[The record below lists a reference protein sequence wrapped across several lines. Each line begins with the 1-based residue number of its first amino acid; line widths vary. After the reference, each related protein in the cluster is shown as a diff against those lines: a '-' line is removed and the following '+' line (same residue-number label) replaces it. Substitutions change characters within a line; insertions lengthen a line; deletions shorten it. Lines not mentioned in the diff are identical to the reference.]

1 MEGDNRLPSF
11 ACEVTLRPRL
21 RKVGL
26 YNNIVRNNIVLND
39 TIVRD
44 QKECVRVAGRR
55 ITVGDECAQLAAG
68 SLSLK
73 VYPPHLA
80 KLSPSA
86 ASGTVSRVNDL
97 LIPPLPPAG
106 SPPGW

>member
-1 MEGDNRLPSF
+1 MLDN
-11 ACEVTLRPRL
+11 
-21 RKVGL
+21 
-26 YNNIVRNNIVLND
+26 I
-39 TIVRD
+39 IVRD
-44 QKECVRVAGRR
+44 QKESVSVAGQK
-55 ITVGDECAQLAAG
+55 ITVGDEFAQLAAG

-73 VYPPHLA
+73 VYPLHLA

-106 SPPGW
+106 SDPPSW

>member
-26 YNNIVRNNIVLND
+26 YNNVVHND
-39 TIVRD
+39 IIVRD
-44 QKECVRVAGRR
+44 QKEIAGQR
-55 ITVGDECAQLAAG
+55 ITVDDECAQLAAG

-73 VYPPHLA
+73 VYPLHLA

-106 SPPGW
+106 SDPPSW

>member
-1 MEGDNRLPSF
+1 M
-11 ACEVTLRPRL
+11 RPRL

-26 YNNIVRNNIVLND
+26 YKNIVRDDIIVC
-39 TIVRD
+39 D
-44 QKECVRVAGRR
+44 QKESVRVARQR

>member
-1 MEGDNRLPSF
+1 M
-11 ACEVTLRPRL
+11 RPRL

-26 YNNIVRNNIVLND
+26 YNNIIVRNDIVLNNI
-39 TIVRD
+39 IVRE
-44 QKECVRVAGRR
+44 QNESVSVARQR
-55 ITVGDECAQLAAG
+55 ITVGDECAQLAGG

-73 VYPPHLA
+73 VYPLHLA

-97 LIPPLPPAG
+97 LIPPLPPVG
-106 SPPGW
+106 SAPPGW

>member
-26 YNNIVRNNIVLND
+26 YNNI
-39 TIVRD
+39 IVRE
-44 QKECVRVAGRR
+44 QNESVSVARQR
-55 ITVGDECAQLAAG
+55 TVGDECAQLAGG

-97 LIPPLPPAG
+97 LIPPLPPVG
-106 SPPGW
+106 SAPPAW

>member
-1 MEGDNRLPSF
+1 M
-11 ACEVTLRPRL
+11 RPRL

-26 YNNIVRNNIVLND
+26 YNNIIVRNDIVLNNI
-39 TIVRD
+39 IVRE
-44 QKECVRVAGRR
+44 QNESVSVARQR
-55 ITVGDECAQLAAG
+55 TVGDECAQLAGG

-73 VYPPHLA
+73 VYPLHLA

-86 ASGTVSRVNDL
+86 ASGTVSKVNDL

-106 SPPGW
+106 SAPPGW

>member
-1 MEGDNRLPSF
+1 M
-11 ACEVTLRPRL
+11 RPRL

-26 YNNIVRNNIVLND
+26 YNNIIVRNDIVLNNI
-39 TIVRD
+39 IVRE
-44 QKECVRVAGRR
+44 QNESVSVARQR
-55 ITVGDECAQLAAG
+55 TVGDECAQLAGG

-80 KLSPSA
+80 KVSPSA

-97 LIPPLPPAG
+97 LIPPLPPVG
-106 SPPGW
+106 SAPPGW

>member
-1 MEGDNRLPSF
+1 M
-11 ACEVTLRPRL
+11 RPRL

-26 YNNIVRNNIVLND
+26 YKNIVHDDIIVC
-39 TIVRD
+39 D
-44 QKECVRVAGRR
+44 QKESVRVARQR
-55 ITVGDECAQLAAG
+55 ITAGDECAQLAAG

-73 VYPPHLA
+73 VYPLHLA

-97 LIPPLPPAG
+97 LIPPLPPAAG

>member
-1 MEGDNRLPSF
+1 M
-11 ACEVTLRPRL
+11 RPRL

-26 YNNIVRNNIVLND
+26 YNNIIVRNDIVLNNI
-39 TIVRD
+39 IVRE
-44 QKECVRVAGRR
+44 QNESVSVARQR
-55 ITVGDECAQLAAG
+55 TVGDECAQLAGG

-80 KLSPSA
+80 KVSPSA

-106 SPPGW
+106 SPPAW

>member
-1 MEGDNRLPSF
+1 MSIAR
-11 ACEVTLRPRL
+11 
-21 RKVGL
+21 
-26 YNNIVRNNIVLND
+26 
-39 TIVRD
+39 
-44 QKECVRVAGRR
+44 RR
-55 ITVGDECAQLAAG
+55 ITVGDECAQLAGG

-97 LIPPLPPAG
+97 LIPPLPPAAG
-106 SPPGW
+106 SPPGETFEDGIGQLENDEIMNFGIWDGVEHMEHIAVI

>member
-1 MEGDNRLPSF
+1 M
-11 ACEVTLRPRL
+11 RPRL

-26 YNNIVRNNIVLND
+26 YNNIIVHNDIVLNNI
-39 TIVRD
+39 IVRE
-44 QKECVRVAGRR
+44 QNESVSVARQR
-55 ITVGDECAQLAAG
+55 TVGDECAQLAGG

-97 LIPPLPPAG
+97 LIPPLPPVG
-106 SPPGW
+106 SAPPAW